1 MADFLE
7 TALTAARE
15 ASAILMK
22 HYGHVAKADIRK
34 KSATDFLSFVD
45 EQSEQR
51 IREVILERFPDHAIL
66 GEEGGE
72 QGRDR
77 KALWIVDP
85 LDGTKNYLSTIPFFA
100 VSIAL
105 QWEGR
110 LEVAVIADPVHGDY
124 YTARRGG
131 GAFKNGRAIR
141 VSSITRLEE
150 AFLATG
156 FPFKTR
162 NMLPRYMALFQEMF
176 GRCVGVRRLGAAA
189 LDLALVADGV
199 FDGFWEIGLKPWDV
213 AAGALLVKEAGG
225 RVTDFWGDDKYLNN
239 SYIAAGNGHI
249 QPVMLDVIQKIFP
262 TYQPIV

>member
-1 MADFLE
+1 MDAYLRVARE
-7 TALTAARE
+7 AARE
-15 ASAILMK
+15 ASAILMR
-22 HYGHVAKADIRK
+22 HYGKVDRKDIRK

-45 EQSEQR
+45 ERSEQR
-51 IREVILERFPDHAIL
+51 IREVILDHFPGHAIL
-66 GEEGGE
+66 GEEGGR
-72 QGRDR
+72 QGGAP

-105 QWEGR
+105 QLEGR
-110 LEVAVIADPVHGDY
+110 MAVAVISDPVHKDY
-124 YTARRGG
+124 YSARRGG
-131 GAFKNGRAIR
+131 GAFKNDKAIH
-141 VSSITRLEE
+141 VSSTRHLEE

-162 NMLPRYMALFQEMF
+162 GLLEKYMSLFQEMF
-176 GRCVGVRRLGAAA
+176 SRCVGVRRLGAAA
-189 LDLALVADGV
+189 LDLALVADGI

-213 AAGALLVKEAGG
+213 AAGALLVQEAGG

-239 SYIAAGNGHI
+239 SYIAAGNDHI
-249 QPVMLDVIQKIFP
+249 QPVMLDVIQKTFP